1 MTADN
6 GNDMWSNAADLTC
19 STSISARV
27 YTTQLEAKECIYI
40 LSIYR
45 YAAVVAL
52 FSSSVATHHL
62 DLHTA
67 CSLIVRI
74 SICLIT
80 LPRGPIPVVS
90 FGRSCVQRNVAS
102 RRRMVRALFPLENL
116 CGRLTMTASRVHD
129 DVESKRPLNPA
140 VRLCASSLAESS
152 GSSSLGIAIQ
162 LHSIRKKRWSDNQ
175 VSAGVKERTRSTCE
189 RHLQIL

>member
-1 MTADN
+1 MVKCCRF
-6 GNDMWSNAADLTC
+6 DLLYQHIC
-19 STSISARV
+19 KGLYYPVRSKRMHI
-27 YTTQLEAKECIYI
+27 I

-74 SICLIT
+74 LICLIT

-129 DVESKRPLNPA
+129 DVESKRPENPA
-140 VRLCASSLAESS
+140 VRLCTSSLADSS
-152 GSSSLGIAIQ
+152 DRSSLGIAIQ
-162 LHSIRKKRWSDNQ
+162 LHSIRKKRWSDHQ
-175 VSAGVKERTRSTCE
+175 VSAGIKERTRSTCE
-189 RHLQIL
+189 RHL